1 MADTEKPSDEV
12 DAVAGNAGMWNQ
24 RAFRMDTADLCSLF
38 GAARSE
44 TDKEPAAD
52 PSANNAATADPTTNS
67 SANTSTV
74 SLPKLVPIAA
84 DSYVK
89 LFVGQLPGVCDSD
102 ELKTAFL
109 AQGQVL
115 ELAVLRD
122 KRTGKPQGA
131 ASSRS
136 CVARC
141 IGVADLSAQD
151 VHSSSTRRAQR
162 LKLRYER

>member
-1 MADTEKPSDEV
+1 MADAEKPSDEV
-12 DAVAGNAGMWNQ
+12 DAVAGNAGMCNQ
-24 RAFRMDTADLCSLF
+24 RAFHMDTAVVCSLLAPS
-38 GAARSE
+38 GE

-52 PSANNAATADPTTNS
+52 SSANNAATADPTTNS

-109 AQGQVL
+109 AHGPVL

-136 CVARC
+136 
-141 IGVADLSAQD
+141 
-151 VHSSSTRRAQR
+151 
-162 LKLRYER
+162 